1 MLTKSRAEATV
12 ADVLPVLREH
22 AAAIDDE
29 AAFPEAG
36 LGALAGSGLLGLLV
50 PVEHGG
56 MGGDVADLVAIAEE
70 LAGCCMSTALIW
82 AMHCQQTDALVRF
95 GSPWVREHVLPRVA
109 RGEVYLASVT
119 TEPGKGGHLLT
130 GVAPLQDDGDGFR
143 LDRDAP
149 VVTGGLHAQ
158 GFLITMRAS
167 DDATEKQVSL
177 VYADRDQ
184 LEVAPAGG
192 WDTLGMRGTQSVGLK
207 ISGTVPARQLL
218 GAPGGF
224 RTIAV
229 ESMAPVGHLG
239 WAACWLGTAR
249 GAFAELVGWLR
260 SGNRSRGIDLS
271 SDLVSER
278 IARIRMDLELVGAY
292 LHRVTDELVGLRAEE
307 KSLSGNDVQIHLNTL
322 KVTAAELTFR
332 AVDRMVRLAG
342 LTVGYR
348 RDSPL
353 PLERHFRD
361 LRSASLNYAD
371 DRLLVSTGALALMD
385 RAVRLA

>member
-1 MLTKSRAEATV
+1 VSTNSRLAAAV

-22 AAAIDDE
+22 AAEIDN
-29 AAFPEAG
+29 AATFPEAG
-36 LGALAGSGLLGLLV
+36 LGALAASGLLGLLV

-56 MGGDVADLVAIAEE
+56 MGGGLTDLVEISQE
-70 LAGCCMSTALIW
+70 LAACCMSTALVW
-82 AMHCQQTDALVRF
+82 AMHCQQTDSLVRF
-95 GSPWVREHVLPRVA
+95 ASPGLREQVLPRVA
-109 RGEVYLASVT
+109 RGELYLASIT

-130 GVAPLQDDGDGFR
+130 GVAPLQHDGAGLR

-149 VVTGGLHAQ
+149 VVTGGLHAR

-167 DDATEKQVSL
+167 DDATQHQVSL

-184 LEVAPAGG
+184 LDVAPAGG

-207 ISGTVPARQLL
+207 ISGAVPASQVV
-218 GAPGGF
+218 GEPGGF

-249 GAFAELVGWLR
+249 GAFGELVGWLR
-260 SGNRSRGIDLS
+260 SGKRSRSIDVS

-292 LHRVTDELVGLRAEE
+292 LHRVTDEVVELRGQGRP
-307 KSLSGNDVQIHLNTL
+307 LSGTDVQIHLNTL

-332 AVDRMVRLAG
+332 AIDRMVQLAG
-342 LTVGYR
+342 LTTGYR